1 MFPVSCRVLVDD
13 HKLAMLHEVGINTI
27 RDLAEAD
34 KYVILKLRG
43 HDFPGVEELMD
54 YTDICD
60 LRALA
65 VAAVD
70 KCT

>member
-1 MFPVSCRVLVDD
+1 MYVRFRVLLDD
-13 HKLAMLHEVGINTI
+13 HKLDMLHEVGIYTI
-27 RDLAEAD
+27 RELAEAD
-34 KYVILKLRG
+34 KYIILKLRG
-43 HDFPGVEELMD
+43 HDFPGVEEVMD
-54 YTDICD
+54 FTDICD

>member
-1 MFPVSCRVLVDD
+1 MFVRIRVLLDD
-13 HKLAMLHEVGINTI
+13 HKLDMLHEVGIYTI
-27 RDLAEAD
+27 RELAEAD
-34 KYVILKLRG
+34 KYIILKLRG
-43 HDFPGVEELMD
+43 HDFPGVEGVMD
-54 YTDICD
+54 FTDICD

>member
-1 MFPVSCRVLVDD
+1 
-13 HKLAMLHEVGINTI
+13 MLHAVGITTI
-27 RDLAEAD
+27 RELAEAD

-43 HDFPGVEELMD
+43 HDFPGVEEVLD
-54 YTDICD
+54 FTDICD

-65 VAAVD
+65 VAAVE